1 MAIFTRFLSYE
12 FAHAEFER
20 KTDRHRPEDR
30 AAPPQH
36 EDLKA
41 EPDLQWRYEQQLA
54 AHALL
59 WPVI

>member
-41 EPDLQWRYEQQLA
+41 EPYLQWSYEQQRA
-54 AHALL
+54 SDTLL
-59 WPVI
+59 